1 MVNVIISSDPRY
13 SVNRMAVQ
21 TAVLN
26 VLKKNKVSGKVEVE
40 VNVVGDRKMHELNKE
55 YRGIDSTTDILSFV
69 LEDPN
74 PINLQQNLPTNR
86 QIPRVGFVAAPD
98 KVLRLGSIVI
108 SYPQAVEDASLD
120 GISVE
125 DEISFLVEHGTH
137 HLLGIHHNPH

>member
-13 SVNRMAVQ
+13 SINKSAVQ

-26 VLKKNKVSGKVEVE
+26 ILKKNKVTGKVELE
-40 VNVVGDRKMHELNKE
+40 VNVVGDRKMHELNRQ

-69 LEDPN
+69 LEDSN
-74 PINLQQNLPTNR
+74 PSNLQHIQ
-86 QIPRVGFVAAPD
+86 RVGFVAAPD

-125 DEISFLVEHGTH
+125 EEISFLVEHGTN
-137 HLLGIHHNPH
+137 HLLGFHHN

>member
-13 SVNRMAVQ
+13 SINRIAVQ
-21 TAVLN
+21 AAVLN
-26 VLKKNKVSGKVEVE
+26 VLKKNKVTGKVELE
-40 VNVVGDRKMHELNKE
+40 VNIVGDRKMHELNKQ

-74 PINLQQNLPTNR
+74 PSNLQH
-86 QIPRVGFVAAPD
+86 IPRMGFVAAPD

-108 SYPQAVEDASLD
+108 AYPQAVEDASLD

-125 DEISFLVEHGTH
+125 DEISFLVEHGTN
-137 HLLGIHHNPH
+137 HLLGTHHNPH